1 MPQDSTGSPN
11 PFEITQHA
19 KPQDTSAGAARRRR
33 IALPLRMD
41 DGQIRTFDLPS
52 ALERPS
58 QFSAAEFER
67 LTRAYAE
74 ALGLLGAATKTENSK
89 LKSQT

>member
-1 MPQDSTGSPN
+1 MPQSSPGSSH
-11 PFEITQHA
+11 PFEVTRHA
-19 KPQDTSAGAARRRR
+19 EPQDTASGQARRRR
-33 IALPLRMD
+33 LSLPLRMD
-41 DGQIRTFDLPS
+41 DGQVRTFDLPS

-74 ALGLLGAATKTENSK
+74 ALGLLGPGPKT
-89 LKSQT
+89 

>member
-1 MPQDSTGSPN
+1 MPQSSPGSSH
-11 PFEITQHA
+11 PFEVTRHA
-19 KPQDTSAGAARRRR
+19 EPQDTPSQQGRRRR
-33 IALPLRMD
+33 ISLPLRMD
-41 DGQIRTFDLPS
+41 DGQVRTFDLPS

-74 ALGLLGAATKTENSK
+74 ALGLLKNK
-89 LKSQT
+89 P

>member
-1 MPQDSTGSPN
+1 MPQSSPGSSN
-11 PFEITQHA
+11 PFEVTRHTES
-19 KPQDTSAGAARRRR
+19 QDPPSGQARRRR
-33 IALPLRMD
+33 LSLPLRMD

-74 ALGLLGAATKTENSK
+74 ALGLLGPSAKT
-89 LKSQT
+89 

>member
-1 MPQDSTGSPN
+1 MSP
-11 PFEITQHA
+11 
-19 KPQDTSAGAARRRR
+19 S
-33 IALPLRMD
+33 RMD
-41 DGQIRTFDLPS
+41 DGEIKTFDLPS

-74 ALGLLGAATKTENSK
+74 ALGLLRNTP
-89 LKSQT
+89 

>member
-1 MPQDSTGSPN
+1 MTQSSPGSSH
-11 PFEITQHA
+11 PFETTQHA
-19 KPQDTSAGAARRRR
+19 EPRDTPSGQARRRR
-33 IALPLRMD
+33 ISLPLRMD
-41 DGQIRTFDLPS
+41 DGEIKTFDLPS

-74 ALGLLGAATKTENSK
+74 ALGLLRNT
-89 LKSQT
+89 L

>member
-1 MPQDSTGSPN
+1 MPQSSQGSSH
-11 PFEITQHA
+11 PFEVTPRA
-19 KPQDTSAGAARRRR
+19 EPQDTPSGQARRRR
-33 IALPLRMD
+33 ISLPLRMD

-74 ALGLLGAATKTENSK
+74 ALGLLKNK
-89 LKSQT
+89 P